1 MSLISNNNELIDF
14 LNGNETVGY
23 ITNNIEISQNI
34 NTNNGNKKLLN
45 NTGNIV
51 NLTRLRVPE
60 TGIIGGEV
68 EKDMR
73 IRSYDDELDPYQY
86 QNTFFST
93 FADFI
98 DENIVAGDKDES
110 DRLNACQ
117 WRDLGDDIFDD
128 WGFFFIYDVSSQKY
142 YFPLLN
148 PRNSD
153 VGVLTTQTFNAF
165 DRIFTIVH
173 GWAVQGIFKMKIT
186 VNDNLP
192 FRFGAYGNM
201 GSDGDEEVED
211 LTQSYTKNNQN
222 LTLYYRRDAE
232 SGDDIEI
239 LYSYIIPIKIS
250 ENNAKPY
257 DVNYDGTDMALTTSA
272 FTKGMYIYFAKTNDV
287 KNWVINDISALQ

>member
-1 MSLISNNNELIDF
+1 MSSISNNNELIDF
-14 LNGNETVGY
+14 LNGNESVGY
-23 ITNNIEISQNI
+23 LTNSIEISQNI
-34 NTNNGNKKLLN
+34 TTNTGTKKLVN
-45 NTGNIV
+45 NTGNVV
-51 NLTRLRVPE
+51 NLRRLRVPE
-60 TGIIGGEV
+60 ITVEV
-68 EKDMR
+68 TKDMR
-73 IRSYDDELDPYQY
+73 IRSYDFEFDPYSY

-110 DRLNACQ
+110 DRLRACQ
-117 WRDLGDDIFDD
+117 WRDLGNDIFDD

-148 PRNSD
+148 PMNAD
-153 VGVLTTQTFNAF
+153 DGILTTQTFNAF
-165 DRIFTIVH
+165 DRTFTIVH
-173 GWAVQGIFKMKIT
+173 GWAVNGIFKMKIT

-232 SGDDIEI
+232 IGDELEI

-250 ENNAKPY
+250 ENNTKPY
-257 DVNYDGTDMALTTSA
+257 DVNYDSSDMALTTSA
-272 FTKGMYIYFAKTNDV
+272 FTKGIYIYFSKTNDV
-287 KNWVINDISALQ
+287 KNWVINDITGLQ